1 MMSKINRILF
11 VVCLLLCL
19 SLFQNINHG
28 HAKEM
33 EYPIKPIEFVVGQ
46 SAGGSNDIAFRALN
60 KVASAYLGQP
70 IVTMNKPGGNG
81 AVARRILRNAPPDGY
96 TLGNLNGASLLM
108 AFSDEPAF
116 KAPKDFTWIMSYGN
130 LVYVILVREDAPWKN
145 WGEFINWAKK
155 NPRSTKIGVTGA
167 KAVDYKTFNLS
178 QIENRENAE
187 FTYIVFK
194 SSAEMLTSILG
205 GHTNMYAGAIDA
217 STMPYVNDHKL
228 RILAFIALQKIPGYE
243 SIPSLEEMY
252 GVRYPNFLGVGGN
265 KGIPAPVVRKL
276 ENVYKKAMTD
286 PEFIGVMKRME
297 VPIRFMD
304 SVTVTKYA
312 EECFAETARIIEK
325 VKLEEAKK
333 TK

>member
-1 MMSKINRILF
+1 MRKGNMRILLAIDLF
-11 VVCLLLCL
+11 AFFL
-19 SLFQNINHG
+19 LFQG
-28 HAKEM
+28 FSVVHAKEA
-33 EYPIKPIEFVVGQ
+33 EYPMKPIEFVIGQ

-60 KVASAYLGQP
+60 KVASTYLGQP
-70 IVTMNKPGGNG
+70 IVTLNKPGGNG

-116 KAPKDFTWIMSYGN
+116 KTPKDFTWIMSYGN
-130 LVYVILVREDAPWKN
+130 LVYVILVQEDAPWKN

-155 NPRSTKIGVTGA
+155 NPRATKIGVTGA
-167 KAVDYKTFNLS
+167 KAVDYKAFNLS

-217 STMPYVNDHKL
+217 STMSYVKERKL
-228 RILAFIALQKIPGYE
+228 RILAFIALQRISGYE

-252 GVRYPNFLGVGGN
+252 RVRYPNFLGVGGN

-276 ENVYKKAMTD
+276 EDVYKKAMND

-312 EECFAETARIIEK
+312 EECFAETERIIEK
-325 VKLEEAKK
+325 VKAEEAKK